1 MCMERKKK
9 DIESK
14 LRRAIIGSELSRYE
28 ISKRSGVAASQLSYF
43 VNGKRT
49 LRLDSAAKVAEILK
63 LDLTPKKEGK

>member
-1 MCMERKKK
+1 MAHKKN
-9 DIESK
+9 DIENK
-14 LRRAIIGSELSRYE
+14 LRRAIVESDLSRYE